1 MGHGTTW
8 EEPGL
13 GPRCPDAHLPPSPSP
28 DLEDQEETDTG
39 GKKTNLPPCMLPT
52 GKIYHHGTLFSLSGL
67 DTFFFMDVV
76 AELSIKVT
84 ILPAKN
90 V

>member
-1 MGHGTTW
+1 MV
-8 EEPGL
+8 EMQKYMPFI
-13 GPRCPDAHLPPSPSP
+13 PS
-28 DLEDQEETDTG
+28 LKAAAKYMIDQEETDTG